1 MSATNI
7 DRRRFLRFS
16 ALAAGVLGTGAL
28 TGCASRAS
36 STTAGTGTDRLRIG
50 IADATKST
58 ALDPRA
64 IGYGASLMVLHHVY
78 DSLMFIDGGKYA
90 YGLAESVTPNADA
103 TKWTIKIRP
112 DAKFHSGRPVTA
124 ADVAFSLQT
133 IGAPKSTR
141 SSVYADVDGA
151 NIKALDKT
159 TLEVPLK
166 RPRGDFREAI
176 LVIFS
181 VVFPEGTTDFTKVD
195 GSGPYTLDTNDGK
208 NVVLL
213 ANKDYWGA
221 KPQLTRL
228 DITRMADAPA
238 RLNALKAGEI
248 DYAVGISATGA
259 QAERANRGIELK
271 RGGAANSNGLSFSM
285 NVNLKP
291 FDDPRV
297 RRAVRLAVD
306 RRALVDNSLL
316 GLATPGNDVIGLG
329 LPGYADLPER
339 TQDLDGA
346 RELFRQAGVSE
357 LTLRIA
363 ELVPGLVGAAQ
374 LFGQQLGQAG
384 VKLNL
389 EQVPADTYYA
399 DLTALAKTPF
409 QGFYYL
415 NRPAAVH
422 LAAVTNAKAPFNV
435 TGQGPDHQN
444 RLTEAQST
452 VDDTARAAKFAD
464 VQRRFHDEG
473 GDVLWGFQEQI
484 DAARPGV
491 RDVQVRDSLPLF
503 MKASAA
509 GRQP

>member
-1 MSATNI
+1 MSPTTI
-7 DRRRFLRFS
+7 DRRRFLQLS
-16 ALAAGVLGTGAL
+16 ALAAAVTGGGAL

-36 STTAGTGTDRLRIG
+36 GSGAGGTSTLRIG

-78 DSLMFIDGGKYA
+78 DSLMFIDNGKYA
-90 YGLAESVTPNADA
+90 LGLAESVTPNADA
-103 TKWTIKIRP
+103 TRWTIRIRP
-112 DAKFHSGRPVTA
+112 GVKFHSGRPVTA
-124 ADVAFSLQT
+124 ADVAYSLRT

-151 NIKALDKT
+151 NIKVVDT
-159 TLEVPLK
+159 NTVEVPLK

-181 VVFPEGTTDFTKVD
+181 VVFPEGTTDFTKAD
-195 GSGPYTLDTNDGK
+195 GSGPYRLETNDGK

-213 ANKDYWGA
+213 GNKDYWGQR
-221 KPQLTRL
+221 PPLSRL
-228 DITRMADAPA
+228 DIVRMADAPA

-259 QAERANRGIELK
+259 QAERANSTLELR

-285 NVNLKP
+285 NQRLKP

-297 RRAVRLAVD
+297 RKAVRLAVD
-306 RRALVDNSLL
+306 RAALVNNSLL
-316 GLATPGNDVIGLG
+316 GLGTPANDVIGLG

-339 TQDLDGA
+339 TQDLDQA
-346 RELFRQAGVSE
+346 RKLLGEAGISE

-363 ELVPGLVGAAQ
+363 ELVPGMVGAAQ
-374 LFGQQLGQAG
+374 LFAQQLGQAG

-389 EQVPADTYYA
+389 QQVPADTYYA
-399 DLTALAKTPF
+399 DLKSLATVPF

-422 LAAVTNAKAPFNV
+422 LAAVTNSKAPFNV
-435 TGQGPDHQN
+435 TGAGEDHHR
-444 RLTEAQST
+444 RLTAAQQT
-452 VDDTARAAKFAD
+452 VDDDKRAEQFAAI
-464 VQRRFHDEG
+464 QRQFHAEG
-473 GDVLWGFQEQI
+473 GDVVWGFQEQI
-484 DAARPGV
+484 DASRPGV
-491 RDVQVRDSLPLF
+491 RDVAMRDSLPLF
-503 MKASAA
+503 MRASA
-509 GRQP
+509 